1 MVTAAMARLLMS
13 RLWPL
18 VALLFWLAGC
28 VTPAKHTVLF
38 HENTNARLATRH
50 ENGLFLTQVRIGD
63 REAGPFLIDSGAAG
77 IILDSRLGEVVPLSF
92 WGESDDPH
100 MKQPIKWGTLASL
113 DVGPLTL
120 QNTNIGV
127 LDLSTL
133 DSIFKEKLAGL
144 LGHPFFAQVVV
155 EIDYPARSITCFDPK
170 HYRLPRGDWL
180 PLTLRNKRPI
190 IPARLEGHIDGEF
203 MLDTG
208 STHSVMFYPDFIRKH
223 ALLDNRNTRR
233 QKTGRVEGVY
243 ETLAA
248 EIAWFELAGH
258 RFEAPTVNF
267 ASSDMPEVSVDGVA
281 GVIGEGF
288 LRRFV
293 VVLNYPEAKI
303 ALLPK

>member
-1 MVTAAMARLLMS
+1 MS

-38 HENTNARLATRH
+38 HEDINARLATRH
-50 ENGLFLTQVRIGD
+50 ENGLFLTLVRIGD

-77 IILDSRLGEVVPLSF
+77 IILDSRLGEVLHLSF
-92 WGESDDPH
+92 WGETDDPH

-155 EIDYPARSITCFDPK
+155 EIDYPARSITFDPK
-170 HYRLPRGDWL
+170 HYRLPRGLAATHPSEQTPDHSC
-180 PLTLRNKRPI
+180 PP
-190 IPARLEGHIDGEF
+190 EGHVDGEF
-203 MLDTG
+203 AHRQ
-208 STHSVMFYPDFIRKH
+208 HSQRHVLSDHRALVARQPKH
-223 ALLDNRNTRR
+223 D
-233 QKTGRVEGVY
+233 K
-243 ETLAA
+243 
-248 EIAWFELAGH
+248 
-258 RFEAPTVNF
+258 
-267 ASSDMPEVSVDGVA
+267 S
-281 GVIGEGF
+281 
-288 LRRFV
+288 
-293 VVLNYPEAKI
+293 
-303 ALLPK
+303 